1 MMKNLKKIAIFLLA
15 ALPLCPAARAQTA
28 AAPSP
33 ESWLID
39 RGYRLIRV
47 LSEKETKPR
56 YVGLRRLAA
65 EVFDQNEM
73 PRLAMG
79 RYWRELTPKQQADLK
94 FLFFDYFVVMY
105 GTTSWDLSDAKLKV
119 TDKKP
124 SGRDILLKVAVDTNG
139 KFQLPAA
146 DGKNAADTAKPDENT
161 LELMFALRETPAG
174 FYIRDV
180 KVVGQSVLMFL
191 RSHLE
196 KEYQTAAMDA
206 EKLIDSMRGKINRR
220 YRAAEDMAKAA
231 AKPKPAA
238 P

>member
-1 MMKNLKKIAIFLLA
+1 MMKKLKKIVFFLLT
-15 ALPLCPAARAQTA
+15 ALPLCSAARAQTTA
-28 AAPSP
+28 AAASP

-39 RGYRLIRV
+39 QGYRLIRV

-56 YVGLRRLAA
+56 YAGLRRLAA

-124 SGRDILLKVAVDTNG
+124 SGRDILLKISVDTNG
-139 KFQLPAA
+139 KIPLSSAKDKGSAATPATE
-146 DGKNAADTAKPDENT
+146 DM
-161 LELMFALRETPAG
+161 LELMFALRETPSG

-191 RSHLE
+191 RTHLE
-196 KEYQTAAMDA
+196 KEYQSAAMDA
-206 EKLIDSMRGKINRR
+206 EKLINTMRDKINRR
-220 YRAAEDMAKAA
+220 YRAAEELAKAA
-231 AKPKPAA
+231 AKPAGT
-238 P
+238 

>member
-1 MMKNLKKIAIFLLA
+1 MKKLKKIVIFLLA

-56 YVGLRRLAA
+56 YAGLRRLAA

-124 SGRDILLKVAVDTNG
+124 SGRDILLKIAVDTNG
-139 KFQLPAA
+139 KFRLPAA
-146 DGKNAADTAKPDENT
+146 DGKKDATAPADENT
-161 LELMFALRETPAG
+161 LELMFALRETPDG
-174 FYIRDV
+174 FYIRDA

-196 KEYQTAAMDA
+196 KEYQSAAMDA
-206 EKLIDSMRGKINRR
+206 EKLINSMRDKINRR

-231 AKPKPAA
+231 AAKRNTP
-238 P
+238 

>member
-1 MMKNLKKIAIFLLA
+1 MKNLKKIVIFLLA
-15 ALPLCPAARAQTA
+15 ALPLCPSARAQSA

-33 ESWLID
+33 ESWLVD

-56 YVGLRRLAA
+56 YAGLRRLAA

-105 GTTSWDLSDAKLKV
+105 GTSSWDLSDAKLKI

-124 SGRDILLKVAVDTNG
+124 SGRDILLKVAVDMDG
-139 KFQLPAA
+139 EFRLPAVGHPPA
-146 DGKNAADTAKPDENT
+146 DAKTDENT
-161 LELMFALRETPAG
+161 LELLFALRETPAG

-180 KVVGQSVLMFL
+180 KVIGQSVLMFL

-196 KEYQTAAMDA
+196 KEYQSAAMDA
-206 EKLIDSMRGKINRR
+206 EKLIDSMRDKINRR
-220 YRAAEDMAKAA
+220 YRAAEELAKAA
-231 AKPKPAA
+231 AKPAA

>member
-1 MMKNLKKIAIFLLA
+1 MKKLKKIVIFLLA

-56 YVGLRRLAA
+56 YAGLRRLAA

-124 SGRDILLKVAVDTNG
+124 SGRDILLKIAVDTNG
-139 KFQLPAA
+139 KFRLPAA
-146 DGKNAADTAKPDENT
+146 DGKKDATAPADENT
-161 LELMFALRETPAG
+161 LELMFALRETPDG
-174 FYIRDV
+174 FYIRDA

-196 KEYQTAAMDA
+196 KEYQSAAMDA
-206 EKLIDSMRGKINRR
+206 EKLINSVRDKINRW

-231 AKPKPAA
+231 AAKRNTP
-238 P
+238 

>member
-1 MMKNLKKIAIFLLA
+1 MMKKLKKIVIFLLA

-56 YVGLRRLAA
+56 YAGLRRLAA

-124 SGRDILLKVAVDTNG
+124 SGRDILLKIAVDTNG
-139 KFQLPAA
+139 KFRLPAA
-146 DGKNAADTAKPDENT
+146 DGKKDATAPADENT
-161 LELMFALRETPAG
+161 LELMFALRETPDG
-174 FYIRDV
+174 FYIRDA

-196 KEYQTAAMDA
+196 KEYQSAAMDA
-206 EKLIDSMRGKINRR
+206 EKLINSMRDKINRR

-231 AKPKPAA
+231 AAKRNTP
-238 P
+238 

>member
-1 MMKNLKKIAIFLLA
+1 MKKLKKIVIFLLA

-47 LSEKETKPR
+47 LSEQETKPR
-56 YVGLRRLAA
+56 YAGLRRLAA

-124 SGRDILLKVAVDTNG
+124 SGRDILLKIAVDTNG
-139 KFQLPAA
+139 KFRLPAA
-146 DGKNAADTAKPDENT
+146 DGKKDATAPADENT
-161 LELMFALRETPAG
+161 LELMFALRETPDG
-174 FYIRDV
+174 FYIRDA

-191 RSHLE
+191 RSQLE

-206 EKLIDSMRGKINRR
+206 EKLINSMRDKINRR

-231 AKPKPAA
+231 AAKRNTP
-238 P
+238 